1 MSNVLVILGIVVLGF
16 VVNVAIKQSY
26 NFLFLLGGKPLW
38 WVVTVA
44 IVAIVVWAVS
54 AVVGWGVNVPAWAC
68 TIAFFMNLPP
78 AKKNVEEGA
87 VAQTLVDDFY
97 SEMGIKHGQPTSIS
111 WGWPSLL
118 WLVWLHGSHSTGKS
132 VLLVASA
139 RALAFLTASSNTS
152 K

>member
-1 MSNVLVILGIVVLGF
+1 MSTVLVILGIVVLGF
-16 VVNVAIKQSY
+16 VVNVALKQSY

-44 IVAIVVWAVS
+44 VVAIVVWAVA

-78 AKKNVEEGA
+78 AKKNLEAGA

-97 SEMGIKHGQPTSIS
+97 SEMGIKHGQFFYKLGLAVFAVACLASWIAFYGEVCSVDGECRSLSILD
-111 WGWPSLL
+111 GVIP
-118 WLVWLHGSHSTGKS
+118 
-132 VLLVASA
+132 
-139 RALAFLTASSNTS
+139 LA
-152 K
+152 